1 MFSQQ
6 IMICNCIEEHAVYNK
21 GILFQCFVI
30 KIPDTKCMQMDS
42 LGPDELAQLKRYN
55 KDLS

>member
-6 IMICNCIEEHAVYNK
+6 IMICNCIEEQAVCNK

-30 KIPDTKCMQMDS
+30 KIPGTKCMQMDS
-42 LGPDELAQLKRYN
+42 LGPDEIGAVR
-55 KDLS
+55 

>member
-6 IMICNCIEEHAVYNK
+6 IMICNCIEEQAICDK

-30 KIPDTKCMQMDS
+30 KIPGTISIQMDS
-42 LGPDELAQLKRYN
+42 LGPDEIGAVR
-55 KDLS
+55 